1 MAGPVHLVRRWAG
14 SLSSREPDA
23 DDVVWACSFMSAAE
37 CDAWSTMS
45 VQDRRHSLVV
55 ARRFVSLRPGA
66 STSEIAGALLHDVGK
81 QQSHLGTAGRVVA
94 TLVGRRGMRFR
105 AYHDHEALGA
115 AMLAALGSTPETVEL
130 VLGRGPAADA
140 LRRADDL

>member
-1 MAGPVHLVRRWAG
+1 MTGVRHLARRWAG
-14 SLSSREPDA
+14 SLSTKEPRA
-23 DDVVWACSFMSAAE
+23 DDLAWARSFLADGE
-37 CDAWSTMS
+37 WDAWQAMT

-66 STSEIAGALLHDVGK
+66 STSEVAGALLHDVGK
-81 QQSHLGTAGRVVA
+81 QQSHLGTFGRVVA
-94 TLVGRRGMRFR
+94 TLVGRRGERFR

-115 AMLAALGSTPETVEL
+115 AMLAVLGSDPATVEL

-140 LRRADDL
+140 LRRADDI